1 MPSFQ
6 KPESRVRVPIRLPP
20 GARTL
25 SGDVPVRLFVGNV
38 VRSACRQVATVLVRA
53 AGRGLGAAVEILH
66 ASIEEVPSELCA
78 RFDQLA
84 AGGDV
89 AGGSAKLSR
98 SLADIQAGVIQRLLS
113 QSGLHREGVLAVG
126 AHDPGVW
133 HVGRDEPIGYT
144 CLCDAARLAEQTGL
158 CVIDAFPARDL
169 AGGGLGG
176 PVTALPQW
184 LLLRDEARTRLLLD
198 LGRTTRLTYLPAAN
212 RPDSTQRIL
221 SFDAGPGTV
230 LLDRLATQF
239 TDGQLTYDHGGQL
252 AVQGRKIPQVIEHW
266 LGDPY
271 FAKPLPRWYAVGVQ
285 TGQEL
290 NTTVR
295 MAIEAGWTVRDLLC
309 TATHLIAECVK
320 LAFDTHLPQ
329 RPAMDEIIVTGG
341 GSRNGMLLR
350 EIGQRLPALPFTRL
364 GEFGLSGAL
373 LDAASVAV
381 LAMLH
386 VDQVP
391 ANHPAITGSSSPRV
405 LGRLSPGSTLAWRNL
420 VEHIH
425 GSVAAA
431 TLLRD
436 AV

>member
-1 MPSFQ
+1 M
-6 KPESRVRVPIRLPP
+6 RAPIFLPP

-25 SGDVPVRLFVGNV
+25 QGELPVRLFVGNV
-38 VRSACRQVATVLVRA
+38 VRSACRQVATVLVRT
-53 AGRGLGAAVEILH
+53 AGHGLGARFEILH
-66 ASIEEVPSELCA
+66 ATIEEVPSEICV

-84 AGGDV
+84 SGAEAAGG
-89 AGGSAKLSR
+89 AAKLPR
-98 SLADIQAGVIQRLLS
+98 SLADIQVAAIRRLLS
-113 QSGLHREGVLAVG
+113 QSGTHRDDVLAAG
-126 AHDPGVW
+126 AYDPGVW
-133 HVGRDEPIGYT
+133 YVGRDEPICYT
-144 CLCDAARLAEQTGL
+144 SLCDAARLAEHTGL

-184 LLLRDEARTRLLLD
+184 LLLRDDGRTRVLLD

-212 RPDSTQRIL
+212 RPNGSQRIL
-221 SFDAGPGTV
+221 SFDVGPGTV
-230 LLDRLATQF
+230 LLDRLAMQF
-239 TDGQLTYDHGGQL
+239 TDGQLAYDHGGQL

-285 TGQEL
+285 TGEEL

-295 MAIEAGWTVRDLLC
+295 MAVEAGWSVRDLLC

-320 LAFDTHLPQ
+320 MAFHKHLPTQ
-329 RPAMDEIIVTGG
+329 PAIDEIVVTGG
-341 GSRNGMLLR
+341 GSRNGMLIR
-350 EIGQRLPALPFTRL
+350 EIAQRLPALPFTRL

-373 LDAASVAV
+373 LDATSVAV

-386 VDQVP
+386 VDRVP
-391 ANHPAITGSSSPRV
+391 ANHPAITGTSAPRV
-405 LGRLSPGSTLAWRNL
+405 LGRLTPGSAQAWRTL
-420 VEHIH
+420 VEHI
-425 GSVAAA
+425 SRSFDEA
-431 TLLRD
+431 TALRD